1 MQKILS
7 SAPHVRGT
15 ESVQRIML
23 DVLIALLPA
32 CFAAVYFFGIS
43 AFILIL
49 LCVGVAVGTEA
60 AIQFFVKKPV
70 TAYDLSAVVTGV
82 LLALNLPPAVPFY
95 VPIVGAIFAIA
106 IVKQA
111 FGGLGN
117 NFMNPALAA
126 RAFLLISWPVAM
138 TTWFAPGAVDAVATA
153 SPLAVAAS
161 GGTIPSLLDMFTGNI
176 AGCIGETSALALIAG
191 GIYLLVR
198 RVITWRIPVTYI
210 GMVALIALLTGDI
223 MNVPFHLLAGGL
235 MLGAFFMATDYVTS
249 PVSPKAQILFGIGC
263 GGITMV
269 IRLFGGYPEGVS
281 FSIIFM
287 NLLTPLL
294 DRVFAPKKFGEVAS
308 K

>member
-1 MQKILS
+1 
-7 SAPHVRGT
+7 
-15 ESVQRIML
+15 ML

-32 CFAAVYFFGIS
+32 CVAAVYFFGIN
-43 AFILIL
+43 AFVIIL
-49 LCVGVAVGTEA
+49 LCVGTAVGTEA
-60 AIQFFVKKPV
+60 VIQFLVKKPV
-70 TAYDLSAVVTGV
+70 TVYDLSAAVTGV
-82 LLALNLPPAVPFY
+82 LLALNLPPAVPVY
-95 VPIVGAIFAIA
+95 IPIVGSIFAVA
-106 IVKQA
+106 VVKQS

-117 NFMNPALAA
+117 NFINPALTA

-138 TTWFAPGAVDAVATA
+138 TTWFAPGGVDAVATA

-161 GGTIPSLLDMFTGNI
+161 GGTVPSLMDMFTGNI

-198 RVITWRIPVTYI
+198 RVITWHVPVSFI
-210 GMVALIALLTGDI
+210 GTVALIALATGDI
-223 MNVPFHLLAGGL
+223 ANVPFHVLAGGL

-249 PVSPKAQILFGIGC
+249 PVAPKAQILFGIGC

-281 FSIIFM
+281 FSILFM

-294 DRVFAPKKFGEVAS
+294 DKVFAPKKFGEVAA

>member
-1 MQKILS
+1 MQRILS
-7 SAPHVRGT
+7 SAPHVRAT

-32 CFAAVYFFGIS
+32 CVAAVYFFGIN
-43 AFILIL
+43 AFVIIL
-49 LCVGVAVGTEA
+49 LCVGTAVGTEA
-60 AIQFFVKKPV
+60 VIQFLVKKPV
-70 TAYDLSAVVTGV
+70 TVYDLSAAVTGV
-82 LLALNLPPAVPFY
+82 LLALNLPPAVPVY
-95 VPIVGAIFAIA
+95 IPIVGSIFAVA
-106 IVKQA
+106 VVKQS

-117 NFMNPALAA
+117 NFINPALTA

-138 TTWFAPGAVDAVATA
+138 TTWFAPGGVDAVATA

-161 GGTIPSLLDMFTGNI
+161 GGTVPSLMDMFTGNI

-198 RVITWRIPVTYI
+198 RVITWHVPVSFI
-210 GMVALIALLTGDI
+210 GTVALIALATGDI
-223 MNVPFHLLAGGL
+223 ANVPFHVLAGGL

-249 PVSPKAQILFGIGC
+249 PVAPKAQILFGIGC

-281 FSIIFM
+281 FSILFM

-294 DRVFAPKKFGEVAS
+294 DKVFAPKKFGEVAA